1 MTQAT
6 NTAVSTSGSTT
17 GFSTAPSLS
26 TASLPKYFDLHTSGI
41 GYLQRIRVVTP
52 KRGGSFLAC
61 SVSAIRGNADD
72 VEYTNFDL
80 RVSGALAQEAIVLLE
95 SMVQPDTKILIGFK
109 VGDIYPDSF
118 EVKGGENAG
127 QLRLLIKGRLLQ
139 VTFAKVNGKDI
150 ELPQFVTEAKDEA
163 VTA

>member
-6 NTAVSTSGSTT
+6 NTAVSTANSTT
-17 GFSTAPSLS
+17 GLS

-80 RVSGALAQEAIVLLE
+80 RVSGALAQEAISFLE
-95 SMVQPDTKILIGFK
+95 PMVRENVKILIGFK

-118 EVKGGENAG
+118 EVKSGENAG

-139 VTFAKVNGKDI
+139 VTFAKVDGKTV
-150 ELPQFVTEAKDEA
+150 ELPQFVPEAKDETVA
-163 VTA
+163 V